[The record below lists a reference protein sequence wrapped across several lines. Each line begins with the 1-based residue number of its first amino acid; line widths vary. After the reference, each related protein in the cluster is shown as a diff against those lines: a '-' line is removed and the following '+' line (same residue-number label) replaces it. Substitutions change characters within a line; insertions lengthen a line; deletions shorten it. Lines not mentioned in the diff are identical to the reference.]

1 MEKMMYTLTNLAK
14 RWDVART
21 SIWRYA
27 KRGLIPVEISP
38 RGYVVDGR
46 FVEEVEDYIR
56 LMRGEQ
62 CKLYAALLL
71 YRLKKSRDA
80 IDRVTGGAQ

>member
-1 MEKMMYTLTNLAK
+1 MKFTISDIAK

-21 SIWRYA
+21 SVWRYA
-27 KRGLIPVEISP
+27 KRGLIPVEISL
-38 RGYVVDGR
+38 RGYLVDAR
-46 FVEEVEDYIR
+46 FVEEVENYIR

-71 YRLKKSRDA
+71 YRLKKSREA
-80 IDRVTGGAQ
+80 IDKITGGSQ

>member
-1 MEKMMYTLTNLAK
+1 MEKMMYTLSYVAK
-14 RWDVART
+14 RWAVDRT
-21 SIWRYA
+21 SVWRYA

-38 RGYVVDGR
+38 RGYVVDAR
-46 FVEEVEDYIR
+46 FVEEIEIYLR
-56 LMRGEQ
+56 LTRGEQ
-62 CKLYAALLL
+62 RKLYAALLL

>member
-1 MEKMMYTLTNLAK
+1 MRYTISDIAK

-21 SIWRYA
+21 SVWRYA
-27 KRGLIPVEISP
+27 RRGLIPVEVSP

-46 FVEEVEDYIR
+46 FVQEIEDYLR

-62 CKLYAALLL
+62 RKLYAALLL
-71 YRLKKSRDA
+71 YRLKKSREA
-80 IDRVTGGAQ
+80 IDRVTGGNQ